1 MTNLSHP
8 THSGTGYAQL
18 RLRRFL
24 CGLRSLLMR
33 RSDRYLQRL
42 DLADLDAWQLND
54 LGLTPEDVR
63 RECAKSFWR
72 M

>member
-8 THSGTGYAQL
+8 THSGAGYARF
-18 RLRRFL
+18 RLRRFW